1 MARNAKNNQ
10 VTEQPTSADAI
21 EVEVVTEQPTEQL
34 VDKQLFGGNK
44 FDKVK
49 VLMNGKPR
57 VCSVEQAN
65 YFVKKGFNIEKA

>member
-1 MARNAKNNQ
+1 MARNARNNQ
-10 VTEQPTSADAI
+10 
-21 EVEVVTEQPTEQL
+21 VVTEQPTEQL

-57 VCSVEQAN
+57 ICSVDQAN
-65 YFVKKGFNIEKA
+65 YFIKKGFNIEKA